1 MVLRWAKRTNILLIA
16 VCTIIGNSLLAQR
29 KITSAEAL
37 NNIGSIVTICDNIV
51 DAIYLENAPNK
62 FTLLRM
68 GGVYPNQKLTIVI
81 DEKNRSNFPPRPEIF
96 YLNKT
101 ICVTGRLELYRETP
115 ELEIFSPSD
124 LARSADSVPGNPAP
138 IITNVPSIEYMP
150 EFDFEAGMSVGTMNG
165 ATDVGRKKSSIF
177 LPSTVDWKSTKANI
191 SLYGG
196 VTYKNLLGARLEMTF
211 GRVAGA
217 DKNGLY
223 PYRNLSYRSSMFEVA
238 AIGEYYPLAK
248 ANFNPYVMA
257 GVGVF
262 SFKPQTYYNGA
273 WIDLKPLLT
282 EGQGFTEYPGRTGYK
297 LTQLCLP
304 FGAGAKYELSPAFNV
319 RLEFLY
325 RYTST
330 DYIDD
335 ASKSSI
341 DPSLYEKYLSSEN
354 ATIASDLT
362 KRSRDYASG
371 YLRGGT
377 KTEDK
382 YFTINVKFGYK
393 LGNLGL
399 RYVGKL

>member
-1 MVLRWAKRTNILLIA
+1 MIQRWATRTHILLIA
-16 VCTIIGNSLLAQR
+16 LFTIISNSSLAQR

-37 NNIGSIVTICDNIV
+37 NNIGNIVTICDKIV

-81 DEKNRSNFPPRPEIF
+81 DEKNRFNFPPRPEIF

-101 ICVTGRLELYRETP
+101 ICVTGRLELYRTTP

-124 LARSADSVPGNPAP
+124 LAGSADSVPANPAP
-138 IITNVPSIEYMP
+138 IITNDPSIENTQR
-150 EFDFEAGMSVGTMNG
+150 FNFEAGVSLGTMNG
-165 ATDVGRKKSSIF
+165 ATDIGRKKSSIF

-196 VTYKNLLGARLEMTF
+196 VTYNNLLGARLEMTY

-223 PYRNLSYRSSMFEVA
+223 PYRNLSYRSRIFEVA

-248 ANFNPYVMA
+248 ASFNPYVMA
-257 GVGVF
+257 GIGVF
-262 SFKPQTYYNGA
+262 SFKPQTYYNGN
-273 WIDLKPLLT
+273 WIDLKPLHT
-282 EGQGFTEYPGRTGYK
+282 EGQGFTEYPGRTEYN

-304 FGAGAKYELSPAFNV
+304 FGAGVKYEFSSLLNL

-325 RYTST
+325 RYTTT
-330 DYIDD
+330 DYLDD
-335 ASKSSI
+335 ASKSSV

-354 ATIASDLT
+354 ATIASELT
-362 KRSRDYASG
+362 KRSRDYAIG
-371 YLRGGT
+371 YLRGGE

-382 YFTINVKFGYK
+382 YFTINIKLGYR
-393 LGNLGL
+393 LGNLGIQR
-399 RYVGKL
+399 RYPR